1 MMNLI
6 RGIVVS
12 VSEGLIRRFSATGR
26 PGETISNRELV
37 QHYGMV
43 SQPRAG
49 AEFVIIR
56 DGNHYVAI
64 ADDDR
69 RYRIA
74 LEAGEVALY
83 TDEGDKV
90 HLKRDKTIEIVS
102 GNKLVATVENEVD
115 ITTKVAKVT
124 ASESADIT
132 SPEVTVTASTSCTIT
147 SPAVTIN
154 AATSLGATSPAV
166 TINAETSVTLN
177 CPAISLGGSSGT
189 MRYLVDERL
198 FEWLVN
204 HTHGDSIK
212 PVQALVAAN
221 YQTSIVQ
228 GG

>member
-12 VSEGLIRRFSATGR
+12 VFEGLIRRFSATGR
-26 PGETISNRELV
+26 PGETIENRELV

-43 SQPRAG
+43 SRPLAG
-49 AEFVIIR
+49 AELVILR

-74 LEAGEVALY
+74 LEDGEVALY
-83 TDEGDKV
+83 TDEGDKI

-124 ASESADIT
+124 ASESANIT
-132 SPEVTVTASTSCTIT
+132 SPE
-147 SPAVTIN
+147 VTIN

-198 FEWLVN
+198 FDWLIN
-204 HTHGDSIK
+204 HTHGGGIK
-212 PVQALVAAN
+212 PVQALVPAN
-221 YQTSIVQ
+221 YRTAIVQ

>member
-12 VSEGLIRRFSATGR
+12 VFEGLIRRFSATGR
-26 PGETISNRELV
+26 TGETIENRELV

-43 SQPRAG
+43 SRPLAG
-49 AEFVIIR
+49 AELVILR

-74 LEAGEVALY
+74 LEEGEVALY
-83 TDEGDKV
+83 TDEGDKI

-124 ASESADIT
+124 ASESADVT

-147 SPAVTIN
+147 SPAVTVN
-154 AATSLGATSPAV
+154 AATSCIVNSP
-166 TINAETSVTLN
+166 SVQM
-177 CPAISLGGSSGT
+177 GGSAGT
-189 MRYLVDERL
+189 MRYVVDERL
-198 FEWLVN
+198 LTWLRN
-204 HTHGDSIK
+204 HTHGMGWE
-212 PVQALVAAN
+212 PQ
-221 YQTSIVQ
+221 QTLTDADVLTSVLK
-228 GG
+228 GA

>member
-12 VSEGLIRRFSATGR
+12 VSEGQIRRFSATGR
-26 PGETISNRELV
+26 PGETIENRELV
-37 QHYGMV
+37 QHYGMA
-43 SQPRAG
+43 SCPLAG
-49 AEFVIIR
+49 AEMVILR

-74 LEAGEVALY
+74 LEDGEVALY
-83 TDEGDKV
+83 TDEGDKI

-102 GNKLVATVENEVD
+102 GNKLIATVENEVD

-132 SPEVTVTASTSCTIT
+132 SPEVT
-147 SPAVTIN
+147 IN
-154 AATSLGATSPAV
+154 AATSLGVTSPTV
-166 TINAETSVTLN
+166 TINAATGCTINS
-177 CPAISLGGSSGT
+177 PAISLGGSSGT

-204 HTHGDSIK
+204 HTHGGGIK
-212 PVQALVAAN
+212 PVQALVAEN
-221 YQTSIVQ
+221 YQTAIVQ